1 MSFST
6 DVEDPRFTCVFTFP
20 LEVCTGAQGDRRE
33 AVLGSFS
40 TIAALVSCGVLSG
53 GELDNSK
60 QEAA

>member
-20 LEVCTGAQGDRRE
+20 LEVCTGAQGDLGE
-33 AVLGSFS
+33 AVLGSVS
-40 TIAALVSCGVLSG
+40 TIAGLVSCGVLPG
-53 GELDNSK
+53 RELDNSK